1 MKRGLAPIEW
11 PHAKILIL
19 GSLPGDQSLRM
30 QQYYANPR
38 NHFWTIIGRVFD
50 SEIGTTWDAR
60 LSFLKSNGIA
70 LWDVLHSAE
79 RQGSLDGR
87 IRNPLAN
94 DFATV
99 FERMPDLRT
108 LVLNGGKAVNLFERH
123 VKLTTPDGLRLLHLP
138 STSPVPGRNVL
149 SLDAKIEKWRAI
161 VN

>member
-94 DFATV
+94 DFAAV
-99 FERMPDLRT
+99 FERMPNLRVT
-108 LVLNGGKAVNLFERH
+108 
-123 VKLTTPDGLRLLHLP
+123 
-138 STSPVPGRNVL
+138 
-149 SLDAKIEKWRAI
+149 
-161 VN
+161 